1 MDKQSFLEMSNERLM
16 KIVTGKIRTTFIG
29 GLSTFEQEFKDL
41 IGKNSELWQQVRKK
55 ILDAGNNNIRAIEKE
70 FRQYEINWTGEK
82 HIFKVIGG
90 KDEN

>member
-1 MDKQSFLEMSNERLM
+1 MDKKQFLDLSNERLL
-16 KIVTGKIRTTFIG
+16 KIVSSKIRTTFIG
-29 GLSTFEQEFKDL
+29 GLSIFEEEFKDL

-82 HIFKVIGG
+82 HIFKVIGV
-90 KDEN
+90 KNEE